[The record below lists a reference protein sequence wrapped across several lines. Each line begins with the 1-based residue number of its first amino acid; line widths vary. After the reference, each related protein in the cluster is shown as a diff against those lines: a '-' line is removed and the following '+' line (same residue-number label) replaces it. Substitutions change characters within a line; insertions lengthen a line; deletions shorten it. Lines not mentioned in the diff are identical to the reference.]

1 MRPSSN
7 VRESN
12 PFSEWTIS
20 ADDADA
26 RVARAIRICVGDYV
40 REMYR
45 EVLKEP
51 IPPRI
56 AKLLRRLD
64 RKGVQSERG

>member
-7 VRESN
+7 FPGSD

-26 RVARAIRICVGDYV
+26 RIARAIRICVGNYI
-40 REMYR
+40 REMYGDL
-45 EVLKEP
+45 LKEP